1 MPVVTFYHQYRSF
14 EVDAGTNLRQ
24 LMMKVNVP
32 PYSGPDRILNCRG
45 NNFCGTCAVEIVDGK
60 GASPRGQDE
69 EATLTGNLLIA
80 HHVDK
85 NIRLSCQ
92 TSIVG
97 DMVVKTHPA
106 RPLDKEKTKERVG
119 LFAIV
124 SFFLIIFAGVFA
136 VMLFDMIKIF

>member
-1 MPVVTFYHQYRSF
+1 MPVVTFYHQHRSF

-24 LMMKVNVP
+24 LMMRVNVP
-32 PYSGPDRILNCRG
+32 PYSGLDRILNCRG
-45 NNFCGTCAVEIVDGK
+45 NNLCGTCAVEIVGGK

-69 EATLTGNLLIA
+69 EATLVGNLLLA
-80 HHVDK
+80 HQVDK

-92 TSIVG
+92 TTVAG
-97 DMVVKTHPA
+97 DMVVKTYPSL
-106 RPLDKEKTKERVG
+106 PLDKEKTKERVG

-136 VMLFDMIKIF
+136 VMLFDMIKLF